1 MLRTVSGFAY
11 LQTAGAGARSGNN
24 SVFELIGSALTETPL
39 GIVLLAVVVIALL
52 AFGMVRRYRRIKKEQ

>member
-1 MLRTVSGFAY
+1 M
-11 LQTAGAGARSGNN
+11 
-24 SVFELIGSALTETPL
+24 FELIGSALTETPL